1 MAWGGDEVRYA
12 VGLDATVDRLV
23 EIARAEGREAY
34 AAFVLRAQRFLED
47 EGMAKQ
53 SPTFRDFNPTG
64 DARVGIIKGQADDL
78 IRYVREKT
86 EASGPQTQRRAAL
99 AITNIEQGAMW
110 AVKALFSEDAI
121 YVGDGVAGAAD
132 PTEDVNR
139 AAKAG
144 EGHD

>member
-1 MAWGGDEVRYA
+1 MAEWGASNEVRYA

-34 AAFVLRAQRFLED
+34 AAFVLRAKRFLED

-64 DARVGIIKGQADDL
+64 DARVSAIKDRADGL
-78 IRYVREKT
+78 IAYLRDIT
-86 EASGPQTQRRAAL
+86 AAGGPQTQRRAAL

-144 EGHD
+144 EP

>member
-12 VGLDATVDRLV
+12 VGLDATVDRLR
-23 EIARAEGREAY
+23 EIARAQGRAEA
-34 AAFVLRAQRFLED
+34 E
-47 EGMAKQ
+47 EMMAKQ

-86 EASGPQTQRRAAL
+86 EASGPETQRRAAL

-144 EGHD
+144 EP

>member
-12 VGLDATVDRLV
+12 VGLDATVDRLR
-23 EIARAEGREAY
+23 EIARAQGRAEA
-34 AAFVLRAQRFLED
+34 E
-47 EGMAKQ
+47 EIMAKQ

-86 EASGPQTQRRAAL
+86 EASGPETQRRAAL

-144 EGHD
+144 EP

>member
-23 EIARAEGREAY
+23 EIARAQGRAEA
-34 AAFVLRAQRFLED
+34 E
-47 EGMAKQ
+47 EIMAKQ

-86 EASGPQTQRRAAL
+86 EASGPETQRRAAL

-144 EGHD
+144 EP